1 MYDTKV
7 INKFIYVKPKGVD
20 AKHTKELKEKLEQAG
35 GVYQGQT
42 QDYQF
47 PFDWETIE
55 KLHKFAAVNKYVYM
69 DKSYPEITL
78 NRDRVPHIRDY
89 QVAPLEY
96 ILSRRGRILL
106 ADDVGLGK
114 TITSASYF
122 LYTKINYPLLI
133 VCTASTKLQWERE
146 FKRFDLSNKK
156 VVVCE
161 GLASVHK
168 HDADVVIINYD
179 LFSSHVC
186 KEKNRYMV
194 SDALDD
200 LKSMKFQGVI
210 LDECQRM
217 KSPDTLWNNGI
228 RFVIDEVP
236 NVLALSATPI
246 ENKPIEFFNILNI
259 LRPDIWHNY
268 RHFAERYCNGHMAK
282 RYIRYGKTRKTQEYF
297 DVSGSSNLPEL
308 YELLKKHVMFRRV
321 NQGTIAGLPKV
332 SPPIV
337 LPLRMSPAQLKEYEA
352 ILNDEA
358 ETTTR
363 KGGTTTAGNTLTRT
377 NRLKEFAAVAKLE
390 YVKTFLKDFIANGD
404 DKIVVFTE
412 HHITIDT
419 LYEEFK
425 KYSVKFDGRTSSKK
439 KDDAKEKFI
448 KDKDVRIFF
457 GQVASAGE
465 GLDGLQTVCN
475 KLMYVELPYKPTT
488 IRQCN
493 GRVERVGSPFEYVV
507 VYFPILLDTVE
518 ERIIDI
524 LVDKQTNILTVL
536 DGDMND
542 ESITRQVREVLKE
555 KGLDISL

>member
-1 MYDTKV
+1 MYETKV
-7 INKFIYVKPKGVD
+7 TGKFIYVKPVGVS
-20 AKHTKELKEKLEQAG
+20 ALHTKELKDKMKQAG
-35 GVYQGQT
+35 GIYQPQT
-42 QDYQF
+42 CDYQF
-47 PFDWETIE
+47 PFDWGTIE
-55 KLHKFAAVNKYVYM
+55 KLHKLAAVNKYVYM
-69 DKSYPEITL
+69 GKEYPDITL
-78 NRDRVPHIRDY
+78 NRSRVPHIRDY

-146 FKRFDLSNKK
+146 FKRFDLSHKK

-179 LFSSHVC
+179 LFSSHVY
-186 KEKNRYMV
+186 KENNRYVV

-200 LKSMKFQGVI
+200 LKSMNFQGAI

-217 KSPDTLWNNGI
+217 KSPGTLWNNGV

-268 RHFAERYCNGHMAK
+268 KHFAERYCNGHEAT
-282 RYIRYGKTRKTQEYF
+282 RYVRYRGRAHSQKYF
-297 DVSGSSNLPEL
+297 DVSGSSNLKEL
-308 YELLKKHVMFRRV
+308 YELLKKHVMFRRI

-332 SPPIV
+332 APPVV
-337 LPLRMSPAQLKEYEA
+337 LPLRLSPAELKEYNA

-358 ETTTR
+358 ETTAR
-363 KGGTTTAGNTLTRT
+363 EGGTTAIGNSLTRT
-377 NRLKEFAAVAKLE
+377 SKLKEFTAVAKLE
-390 YVKTFLKDFIANGD
+390 YVKTFLKDLITNGD

-419 LYEEFK
+419 LYNEFK
-425 KYSVKFDGRTSSKK
+425 KYSVKFDGRVSSKK
-439 KDDAKEKFI
+439 KDEAKTKFI
-448 KDKDVRIFF
+448 EDKDIRIFF
-457 GQVASAGE
+457 GQIKSSGE
-465 GLDGLQTVCN
+465 GLDGLQKVCN
-475 KLMYVELPYKPTT
+475 KLMYVELPYKPTI

-493 GRVERVGSPFEYVV
+493 GRIERDGSPFEYIVP
-507 VYFPILLDTVE
+507 YFPILLDTIE
-518 ERIIDI
+518 EKIIDV
-524 LVDKQTNILTVL
+524 LVDKQSNILMVL
-536 DGDMND
+536 DGEEND
-542 ESITRQVREVLKE
+542 SGITRQVSEILKE
-555 KGLDISL
+555 KGLDIS

>member
-1 MYDTKV
+1 MYETKV
-7 INKFIYVKPKGVD
+7 TSKFIYVKPVGVS
-20 AKHTKELKEKLEQAG
+20 ALHTKELKDKMKQAG
-35 GVYQGQT
+35 GIYQPQT
-42 QDYQF
+42 CDYQF
-47 PFDWETIE
+47 PFDWDTIE
-55 KLHKFAAVNKYVYM
+55 KLHKLAAVNKYVYM
-69 DKSYPEITL
+69 GKEYPDITL
-78 NRDRVPHIRDY
+78 NRSRVPHIRDY

-146 FKRFDLSNKK
+146 FKRFDLSHKK

-168 HDADVVIINYD
+168 HDADVVIMNYD
-179 LFSSHVC
+179 LFSSHVY
-186 KEKNRYMV
+186 KENNRYVV

-200 LKSMKFQGVI
+200 LKSMTFQGAI

-217 KSPDTLWNNGI
+217 KSPGTLWNRV

-268 RHFAERYCNGHMAK
+268 KHFAERYCNGHEAT
-282 RYIRYGKTRKTQEYF
+282 RYVRYRGRAHSQKYF
-297 DVSGSSNLPEL
+297 DVSGSSNLKEL
-308 YELLKKHVMFRRV
+308 YELLKKHVMFRRI

-332 SPPIV
+332 APPVV
-337 LPLRMSPAQLKEYEA
+337 LPLRLSPAELKEYNA

-358 ETTTR
+358 ETTAR
-363 KGGTTTAGNTLTRT
+363 EGGTTAIGNSLTRT
-377 NRLKEFAAVAKLE
+377 SKLKEFTAVAKLE
-390 YVKTFLKDFIANGD
+390 YVKTFLKDLITNGD

-419 LYEEFK
+419 LYNEFK
-425 KYSVKFDGRTSSKK
+425 KYSVKFDGRVSSKK
-439 KDDAKEKFI
+439 KDEAKTKFI
-448 KDKDVRIFF
+448 EDKDIRIFF
-457 GQVASAGE
+457 GQIKSSGE
-465 GLDGLQTVCN
+465 GLDGLQKVCN
-475 KLMYVELPYKPTT
+475 KLMYVELPYKPTI

-493 GRVERVGSPFEYVV
+493 GRIERDGSPFEYIVP
-507 VYFPILLDTVE
+507 YFPILLDTIE
-518 ERIIDI
+518 EKIIDV
-524 LVDKQTNILTVL
+524 LVDKQSNILMVL
-536 DGDMND
+536 DGEEND
-542 ESITRQVREVLKE
+542 SGITRQVSEILKE
-555 KGLDISL
+555 KGLDIS

>member
-1 MYDTKV
+1 MYSTRITDGW
-7 INKFIYVKPKGVD
+7 IYIRAHGVD
-20 AKHTKELKEKLEQAG
+20 AAHTKELKKKLEQAG
-35 GVYQGQT
+35 GTHQEATDSYMFQYNWDNV
-42 QDYQF
+42 
-47 PFDWETIE
+47 E
-55 KLHKFAAVNKYVYM
+55 KLHKLAAVNKYLYM
-69 DKSYPEITL
+69 PKTYPEITL
-78 NRDRVPHIRDY
+78 NIARVPHIRDY

-96 ILSRRGRILL
+96 ILSRRGRVLL

-146 FKRFDLSNKK
+146 FKRFDMSHKE

-161 GLASVHK
+161 GIDSVHK
-168 HDADVVIINYD
+168 YDADVVIMNYD
-179 LFSSHVC
+179 LFSYHVY

-200 LKSMKFQGVI
+200 LKSMNFQGVI

-228 RFVIDEVP
+228 RFVIDDVP

-282 RYIRYGKTRKTQEYF
+282 RYIRYGKTRRTQEYF
-297 DVSGSSNLPEL
+297 DVSGASNLSEL
-308 YELLKKHVMFRRV
+308 YGLLKKHVMFRRI

-332 SPPIV
+332 SPPVV
-337 LPLRMSPAQLKEYEA
+337 LPLRLTPSQLKEYEA

-363 KGGTTTAGNTLTRT
+363 KGGTTAIGNTLTRT
-377 NRLKEFAAVAKLE
+377 NKLKEFAATAKIE
-390 YVKTFLKDFIANGD
+390 YVKTFLKDFITNGD
-404 DKIVVFTE
+404 DKIIVFTE
-412 HHITIDT
+412 HHSTIDA
-419 LYEEFK
+419 LYDAFK
-425 KYSVKFDGRTSSKK
+425 KYAVKFDGRVSSKK
-439 KDDAKEKFI
+439 KDEAKNKFI
-448 KDKDVRIFF
+448 EDKDVRIFF
-457 GQVASAGE
+457 GQIASAGE
-465 GLDGLQTVCN
+465 GLDGLQKVCN
-475 KLMYVELPYKPTT
+475 KLMYVELPYKPTI

-493 GRVERVGSPFEYVV
+493 GRIERVGSPFEYIIP
-507 VYFPILLDTVE
+507 YFPILLDTIE

-536 DGDMND
+536 DGGGND
-542 ESITRQVREVLKE
+542 AGITQQVREVLKE
-555 KGLDISL
+555 KGLDIS

>member
-1 MYDTKV
+1 MYSTRVEKDTLY
-7 INKFIYVKPKGVD
+7 ILPKGVD
-20 AKHTKELKEKLEQAG
+20 AKHTKELKAEMEQAG
-35 GVYQGQT
+35 GMYQSTTGE
-42 QDYQF
+42 YLF
-47 PFDWETIE
+47 PFDWENIE
-55 KLHKFAAVNKYVYM
+55 KLHKLAAVNKYVYM
-69 DKSYPEITL
+69 DKAYPEITL

-146 FKRFDLSNKK
+146 FTRFDLSHKK
-156 VVVCE
+156 VVVCD

-168 HDADVVIINYD
+168 HDADVVIMNYD
-179 LFSSHVC
+179 LFSHHVY

-194 SDALDD
+194 SDALED
-200 LKSMKFQGVI
+200 LKSMNFQGAI

-217 KSPDTLWNNGI
+217 KAPGTLWNNGI

-268 RHFAERYCNGHMAK
+268 MHFAK
-282 RYIRYGKTRKTQEYF
+282 RYCDGHEATRYVRYRGRGHSQKYF
-297 DVSGSSNLPEL
+297 DVDGSSNLTEL
-308 YELLKKHVMFRRV
+308 YELLKKHVMFRRI

-332 SPPIV
+332 APPVV
-337 LPLRMSPAQLKEYEA
+337 LPLRLSPAELKEYNA

-358 ETTTR
+358 ETTAR
-363 KGGTTTAGNTLTRT
+363 KGGTFTSSNSLTKT
-377 NRLKEFAAVAKLE
+377 NRLKEFAAVAKIE
-390 YVKTFLKDFIANGD
+390 YVKTFLKDFITNGD
-404 DKIVVFTE
+404 DKIVIFTE
-412 HHITIDT
+412 HHVTIDA
-419 LYEEFK
+419 LYDTFK
-425 KYSVKFDGRTSSKK
+425 KYAVKFDGRVSSKK
-439 KDDAKEKFI
+439 KDEAKTKFI
-448 KDKDVRIFF
+448 EDKDIRIFF

-465 GLDGLQTVCN
+465 GLDGLQKVCN
-475 KLMYVELPYKPTT
+475 KLMYVELPYKPTI

-493 GRVERVGSPFEYVV
+493 GRIERVGSPFEYVIP
-507 VYFPILLDTVE
+507 YFPILLDTIE
-518 ERIIDI
+518 EKIIDI
-524 LVDKQTNILTVL
+524 LVDKHTNILAVL
-536 DGDMND
+536 DGEEND
-542 ESITRQVREVLKE
+542 EGITKQVREVLKE
-555 KGLDISL
+555 KGLDIS